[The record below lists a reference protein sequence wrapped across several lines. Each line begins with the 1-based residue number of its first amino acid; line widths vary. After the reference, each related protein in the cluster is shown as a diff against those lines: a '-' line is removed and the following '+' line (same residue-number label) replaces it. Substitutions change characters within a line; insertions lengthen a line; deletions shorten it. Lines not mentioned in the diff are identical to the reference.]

1 MRGFL
6 FFIGHLFHPI
16 CSLVNSA
23 LYYQCVHTIH
33 KRIYYQWVMFNYK
46 KTVQMINFFATKAEE
61 EELSLYKTN
70 TLKLLYFA
78 DKKHL
83 RDYLRT
89 ISGDT
94 YTAKQMG
101 PVADNACD
109 LIEAQASGE
118 EKKAEDVKYANEYVT
133 STKKIF
139 SRNTAIT
146 TKKEVDKKYLSETDL
161 YVLNYVW
168 DTYKDLIQKNLWKE
182 THKYPEGAKFERS
195 HQWQKIQEKEMIST
209 TLDNENDLLGNISEE
224 DLENT
229 RNIYAEMS
237 SAKEALHT

>member
-1 MRGFL
+1 
-6 FFIGHLFHPI
+6 
-16 CSLVNSA
+16 
-23 LYYQCVHTIH
+23 
-33 KRIYYQWVMFNYK
+33 MFNYK
-46 KTVQMINFFATKAEE
+46 KTVQMINFFAMKAGEE
-61 EELSLYKTN
+61 KLPLYKTN

-118 EKKAEDVKYANEYVT
+118 EREAEDVKYANEYVT
-133 STKKIF
+133 SAKF
-139 SRNTAIT
+139 FFNRNIAIT
-146 TKKEVDKKYLSETDL
+146 TKKEINKKYLSETDL
-161 YVLNYVW
+161 HVLNYVW
-168 DTYKDLIQKNLWKE
+168 DTYKDFIQLEEKNLWKE
-182 THKYPEGAKFERS
+182 THKYPEGAKFEKD
-195 HQWQKIQEKEMIST
+195 HQWQRIQEKEMIST
-209 TLDNENDLLGNISEE
+209 TLDRKNDLLGDISEE

-229 RNIYAEMS
+229 RNIYTEMNN
-237 SAKEALHT
+237 AKEALHI